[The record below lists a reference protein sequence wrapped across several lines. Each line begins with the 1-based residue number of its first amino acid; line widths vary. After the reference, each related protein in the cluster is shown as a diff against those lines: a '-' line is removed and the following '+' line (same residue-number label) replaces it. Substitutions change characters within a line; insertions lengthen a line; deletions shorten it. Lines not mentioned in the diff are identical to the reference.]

1 MTASTTTSGNNGDTF
16 VAAYEEL
23 RRNAISRS
31 ICTAHFGL
39 VLLLR
44 EGVAAWM
51 ARGSACAALATPAAA
66 PGCPAA
72 PIMTEELNTNI
83 VGVLASMAM
92 ASRKEMPA

>member
-1 MTASTTTSGNNGDTF
+1 MIASPTTSGNNGDTF

-23 RRNAISRS
+23 RRNAITRS
-31 ICTAHFGL
+31 TCTSHFGL

-51 ARGSACAALATPAAA
+51 ARGSACAAVATPAAA
-66 PGCPAA
+66 SDRPAA
-72 PIMTEELNTNI
+72 PIMTEELNANI

-92 ASRKEMPA
+92 ANREEMPA